1 MALIET
7 IPKCRMCLGCF
18 GTHYLHEQPVQ
29 SQEDYQWTR
38 EWGSKKSSSRTLC
51 QEFGLWHIPPIEWIE
66 LVAMDKKMTHLLG
79 RRELWDAEVIEEV
92 HGLQGR
98 V

>member
-1 MALIET
+1 
-7 IPKCRMCLGCF
+7 
-18 GTHYLHEQPVQ
+18 LHEQPVQ
-29 SQEDYQWTR
+29 SQEDYQRTG
-38 EWGSKKSSSRTLC
+38 EWGSKKSSSRTLY

-66 LVAMDKKMTHLLG
+66 LGAFAMDKKMTHLLG